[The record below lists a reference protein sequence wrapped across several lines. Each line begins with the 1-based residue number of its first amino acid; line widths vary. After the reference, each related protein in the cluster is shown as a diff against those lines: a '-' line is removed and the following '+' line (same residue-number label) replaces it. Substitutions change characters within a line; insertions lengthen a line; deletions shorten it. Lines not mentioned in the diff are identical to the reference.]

1 MPYKC
6 AQVLCSKGAY
16 HKEGTLS
23 TPGDSKTLT
32 FPHKISE
39 SLHKYAKGLTNT
51 PRDSI
56 VNKSTNQGSLMS
68 ATYQMA
74 QKRHVRITLDLD
86 VLGDFDAR
94 QIDWEKVFKLEP
106 SEKVRAYVEDF
117 DIDW

>member
-1 MPYKC
+1 
-6 AQVLCSKGAY
+6 
-16 HKEGTLS
+16 
-23 TPGDSKTLT
+23 
-32 FPHKISE
+32 
-39 SLHKYAKGLTNT
+39 
-51 PRDSI
+51 
-56 VNKSTNQGSLMS
+56 MS

-106 SEKVRAYVEDF
+106 SENVRAYVEDF